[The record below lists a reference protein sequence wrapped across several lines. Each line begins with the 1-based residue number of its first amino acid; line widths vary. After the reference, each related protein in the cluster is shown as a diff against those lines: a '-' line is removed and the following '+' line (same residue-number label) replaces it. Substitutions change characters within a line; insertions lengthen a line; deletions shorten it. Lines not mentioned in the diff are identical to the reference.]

1 MHHGECCWRA
11 TRGHVLKLGWERPV
25 DFKRLWGLGAGGDQ
39 GLAEAP
45 QAPPSQCV
53 NPESPGRGH
62 GCPQSTA
69 TSPQRQ
75 ALGRGGTVLGDF
87 MVGGT
92 VRGQLVRPLRR
103 GSGLRNVPS
112 SQPLFSL
119 LGFPPRSPI
128 GLNANIISEQVSLVL
143 PWQLGWL
150 LSTRRP
156 REAWVT
162 VRSPRSGDAP
172 TSFPGG
178 RWRSFTCFITRCSY
192 CKITHLHASVRPR
205 CVRSVTTTN
214 SPQVRRGTD
223 SWETPVGAPT

>member
-1 MHHGECCWRA
+1 MEIRGWPKPLRLPLLSVL
-11 TRGHVLKLGWERPV
+11 TRNHQGV
-25 DFKRLWGLGAGGDQ
+25 DTAVHN
-39 GLAEAP
+39 P
-45 QAPPSQCV
+45 QPRPPSAR
-53 NPESPGRGH
+53 PW
-62 GCPQSTA
+62 A
-69 TSPQRQ
+69 
-75 ALGRGGTVLGDF
+75 
-87 MVGGT
+87 VGGPYLVT
-92 VRGQLVRPLRR
+92 SWWGGAVRGQLVRPLRR

-119 LGFPPRSPI
+119 HGFPPRSPI

-205 CVRSVTTTN
+205 CVRSVTATN